1 MHSIKKRMIKFSI
14 GYMVNPTLN
23 GNKVL
28 RNQVEQCLKYKL
40 HSSTMSGIKNT
51 TKKENIC
58 VIALVMFYENITTNP
73 MKMFRVLSCVVYSV
87 IENYVCINDLG
98 CQYKK
103 LSFICSDKIFADRS
117 YNELLGIGI
126 TGVLMNTI

>member
-1 MHSIKKRMIKFSI
+1 
-14 GYMVNPTLN
+14 
-23 GNKVL
+23 
-28 RNQVEQCLKYKL
+28 
-40 HSSTMSGIKNT
+40 MSGIKNT